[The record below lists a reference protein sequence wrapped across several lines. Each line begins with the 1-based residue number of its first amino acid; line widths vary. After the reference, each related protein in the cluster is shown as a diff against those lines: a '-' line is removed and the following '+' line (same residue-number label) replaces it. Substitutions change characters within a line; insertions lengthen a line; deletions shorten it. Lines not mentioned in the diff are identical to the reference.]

1 MFGPNGPPF
10 LISCRFMIAVLVFF
24 GYAIQYMHKVDLS
37 VGIVCMINN
46 TWLSSTKP
54 KLNTTS
60 NATSNCYFNTIAH
73 GDDGPFE
80 WTTDTQGL
88 VLASFFWGYLITEIP
103 GGWLSMRF
111 GSKVVIL
118 VGVGLSSV
126 ATLLMPVAAKGHYAA
141 LMILRIVAGLAQGVM
156 WPSMASLWTQWTPP
170 AERSKL
176 IGFGNSGSQA
186 GSIIALPL
194 GGYLCVSGFDG
205 GWGSIFYIF
214 GAAGIVWCIAW
225 FILSASSPS
234 EHRFISE
241 NEKNYILKA
250 TEDIV
255 SNHNEH
261 ESLSV
266 CVKALKFFDL

>member
-10 LISCRFMIAVLVFF
+10 IISCRFMIAVLVFF
-24 GYAIQYMHKVDLS
+24 AYTIQYMHKVDLS

-46 TWLSSTKP
+46 TWLSSTKTEH
-54 KLNTTS
+54 NS
-60 NATSNCYFNTIAH
+60 SYENSENCLFELEKKSSEN
-73 GDDGPFE
+73 DGPFE
-80 WTTDTQGL
+80 WSPDIQGL

-118 VGVGLSSV
+118 VGVGISSV
-126 ATLLMPVAAKGHYAA
+126 ATLLMPIGAKGHYA
-141 LMILRIVAGLAQGVM
+141 ILIVLRVIAGLAQGVM
-156 WPSMASLWTQWTPP
+156 WPAMASLWTQWTPP

-186 GSIIALPL
+186 GSVVALPL
-194 GGYLCVSGFDG
+194 GGFLCVNGFDG

-214 GAAGIVWCIAW
+214 GIAGIVWCVAW
-225 FILSASSPS
+225 FILSSDSPATN
-234 EHRFISE
+234 RFINE
-241 NEKNYILKA
+241 NEKQYILRE
-250 TEDIV
+250 TEEIV
-255 SNHNEH
+255 SSHNEH

-266 CVKALKFFDL
+266 KLNY